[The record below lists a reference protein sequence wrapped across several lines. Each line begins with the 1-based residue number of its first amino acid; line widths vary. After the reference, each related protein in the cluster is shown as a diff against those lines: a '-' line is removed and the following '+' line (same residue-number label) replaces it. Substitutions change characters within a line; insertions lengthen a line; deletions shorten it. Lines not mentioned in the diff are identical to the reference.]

1 MSSNILFKRYY
12 LGCLAQASYMIG
24 DAGKAVVIDPQRD
37 VEHYIEDAKAEGF
50 EIVGIVETH
59 LHADF
64 VSGHVELR
72 ERSGAE
78 IYVSHLAKAEY
89 EHKAVKQGDTLELGR
104 VSLKFLETP
113 GHTPESISVLASVD
127 GSATFLFSGDMLFI
141 GEVGRP
147 DLVGWRGHSREEMA
161 HDMYRSLKDQVLP
174 LPDSVEIWP
183 AHGAGST
190 CGKAISDEPSA
201 PLGRQRT
208 ENWGLKVVSTG
219 DEEGFVRILT
229 EGLPA
234 IPAYFPHDVLTNRR
248 GASTVKEAISKT
260 QALSA
265 EEFERL
271 AKDDVYVLDV
281 RDGGEFATGHIAGS
295 INVPLNGN
303 FAPWLGAVVPT
314 GKRYIVLAPEGGEQE
329 ALVRMARV
337 GYDSV
342 EGYLAG
348 GFETWLTAGK
358 ETESLEEMS
367 PAELQAAKGVQVL
380 DVRSPGEFGDG
391 HIEGAINIPLLELNA
406 KITEAPSGRLVVYCH
421 TGYRS
426 SVACSML
433 QASGRKDVVN
443 LVGGWV
449 DWQDQTQR
457 QTAGK

>member
-1 MSSNILFKRYY
+1 MNSNMLFKRYY

-37 VEHYIEDAKAEGF
+37 VEHYIEDAKAAGF
-50 EIVGIVETH
+50 DIVGIIETH

-64 VSGHVELR
+64 VSGHVELGQR
-72 ERSGAE
+72 TGAT

-89 EHKAVKQGDTLELGR
+89 EHNGVRQGDIVELGR
-104 VSLKFLETP
+104 LTLKFLETP
-113 GHTPESISVLASVD
+113 GHTPESISILASVD
-127 GSATFLFSGDMLFI
+127 GTATYLFSGDMLFI

-161 HDMYRSLKDQVLP
+161 HDMYRSLKNQVLP

-208 ENWGLKVVSTG
+208 ENWGLKVVSGG
-219 DEEGFVRILT
+219 DEAGFVRILT

-234 IPAYFPHDVLTNRR
+234 IPAYFPHDVLTNRM
-248 GASTVKEAISKT
+248 GASTVAEATSKT
-260 QALSA
+260 RACSPSD
-265 EEFERL
+265 FETL
-271 AKDDVYVLDV
+271 ATQDVHVIDV
-281 RDGGEFATGHIAGS
+281 RDAGEFAAGHIRGA

-314 GKRYIVLAPEGGEQE
+314 GKRYIVVAPEGGELE

-342 EGYLAG
+342 EGYLEG
-348 GFETWLTAGK
+348 GFEAWQAAGK
-358 ETESLEEMS
+358 PTQVLEEIT
-367 PAELQAAKGVQVL
+367 AEELRRYGKVQVL
-380 DVRSPGEFGDG
+380 DVRSSGEFEAG
-391 HIEGAINIPLLELNA
+391 HIDGAINISLLELNA
-406 KITEAPSGRLVVYCH
+406 KVAEAPSGRVVVNCH
-421 TGYRS
+421 SGYRS
-426 SVACSML
+426 SIACSVL
-433 QASGRKDVVN
+433 QAAGHTDVVN

-449 DWQDQTQR
+449 AWQEGAMPQA
-457 QTAGK
+457 AGK